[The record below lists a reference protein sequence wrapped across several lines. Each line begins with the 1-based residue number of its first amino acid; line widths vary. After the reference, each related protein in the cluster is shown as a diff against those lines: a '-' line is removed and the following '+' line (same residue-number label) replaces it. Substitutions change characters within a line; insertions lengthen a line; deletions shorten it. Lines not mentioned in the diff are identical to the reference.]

1 MAAARRDGAA
11 GGAGTDAVQGE
22 RLEQIETKIAYLEH
36 ANAQLSEVVLLQER
50 DIDALRNQI
59 AALQSRLDAGKGGD
73 SPWTVDDERP
83 PHY

>member
-1 MAAARRDGAA
+1 MSL
-11 GGAGTDAVQGE
+11 QLE

-36 ANAQLSEVVLLQER
+36 ANAQLSEVLLLQER

-59 AALQSRLDAGKGGD
+59 ATLQSRLDAGKGGE
-73 SPWTVDDERP
+73 SAWTVEDERP

>member
-1 MAAARRDGAA
+1 MSAARRGGAA
-11 GGAGTDAVQGE
+11 TGAGKEAPPIE

-36 ANAQLSEVVLLQER
+36 ANAQLSEVLLLQER
-50 DIDALRNQI
+50 DIDALRNQL
-59 AALQSRLDAGKGGD
+59 AVLQSRLDAGKGGE